1 MIIKLP
7 YTIEK
12 RKDISFLL
20 SSLSIVVALTV
31 SILAAAGM
39 ISLYGEDVGIVL
51 KAIAGGS
58 FGSMSAIIDT
68 LISEHQTDQLATLEN

>member
-58 FGSMSAIIDT
+58 FGSMSARIDT
-68 LISEHQTDQLATLEN
+68 LIKATPI

>member
-39 ISLYGEDVGIVL
+39 ICLYGEDVGIVL
-51 KAIAGGS
+51 KAIAG
-58 FGSMSAIIDT
+58 
-68 LISEHQTDQLATLEN
+68 